1 MISSKEM
8 KYEQDNPV
16 PNGTV
21 CTAIY
26 DALPEFHIDL
36 DFKKGEKI
44 VIVEP
49 CNVLFFYIGK
59 NEEGKTG
66 VIPINYFNF
75 VKKEKVDNKAEDDRV
90 KNAPQGV
97 AGNQS
102 PVATR
107 RAPGSPRGSPLS
119 SKPPV
124 AARGSN
130 TLPVGSNLS
139 GFVREDSPP
148 AAISRTGTSID
159 EYMDRRPPCP
169 LPPEAAAS
177 PVSSMAATDNF
188 KKTSGWF
195 TPSAQQVWCIGMKAS
210 IKCI

>member
-36 DFKKGEKI
+36 DFKKGDRI

-59 NEEGKTG
+59 NEEGNTG

-75 VKKEKVDNKAEDDRV
+75 AKKAKVDNKAEGDVVR
-90 KNAPQGV
+90 NAPQGV

-107 RAPGSPRGSPLS
+107 RALDSPVM

-124 AARGSN
+124 APRGSN
-130 TLPVGSNLS
+130 TLPAGSSLS
-139 GFVREDSPP
+139 GFLREDSPP
-148 AAISRTGTSID
+148 AIPRAGTNID
-159 EYMDRRPPCP
+159 EFMDRRPPCP
-169 LPPEAAAS
+169 LPPEAVGSTVS
-177 PVSSMAATDNF
+177 PMAANENF
-188 KKTSGWF
+188 KRTSGWF
-195 TPSAQQVWCIGMKAS
+195 APSAQQVWCI
-210 IKCI
+210 